1 MGALAREKNLCARA
15 CIAHYQNVCNVCAG
29 ADENP
34 HTLTV
39 CRALLHQAAEH
50 DYLQKCI
57 DQPLLV
63 LSLNYNVYSMLFDI
77 QSDFYMVW
85 YGSGS
90 GGLQF
95 ESHEAKFELSPQKRL
110 LPAETSTVCM

>member
-1 MGALAREKNLCARA
+1 MAAL
-15 CIAHYQNVCNVCAG
+15 IW
-29 ADENP
+29 
-34 HTLTV
+34 T
-39 CRALLHQAAEH
+39 LLHQAAEH

-63 LSLNYNVYSMLFDI
+63 LSLNYNVYSMLLDI
-77 QSDFYMVW
+77 QSGFYIVW